1 MATDP
6 FDDILKQARDQL
18 SAEERRKLI
27 VELSKQDDTAGRN
40 SEQRSLFDALNDRGL
55 IGSLADAPAD
65 LGTAPEHMERFGQ
78 NAE

>member
-1 MATDP
+1 MATDR

-18 SAEERRKLI
+18 SSEERHKLI
-27 VELSKQDDTAGRN
+27 VELSQQSDTARRN

-65 LGTAPEHMERFGQ
+65 LGIAPEHMERFGQ